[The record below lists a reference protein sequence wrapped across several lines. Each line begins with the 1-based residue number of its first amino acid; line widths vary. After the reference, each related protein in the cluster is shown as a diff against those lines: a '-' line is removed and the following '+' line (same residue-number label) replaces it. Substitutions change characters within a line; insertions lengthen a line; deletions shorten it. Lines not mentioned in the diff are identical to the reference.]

1 MLSPETSTDA
11 EISADPVLLTP
22 DVMARI
28 LEPRVRSNAKNN
40 SKFPKTVTTKK
51 VAVSVAGN
59 DSEPEKL
66 SETPSETLN
75 EPPVETALTPEA
87 ARVMLPE
94 TPAPTPEATSG
105 AAPEISLQ
113 TSPNEVLPALS
124 ELRELLLSIQETQE
138 NRDRAFDLL
147 YDELSGY
154 KNDFHLERLKPSLR
168 ALLFLLDSIEGFERE
183 LNDYDGRGDAVL
195 IKLVKANLVH
205 FRDQLTDVLT
215 ILELTPI
222 ELEDDKFDPKTQR
235 AVEVVPVEAPQNN
248 MVQRQ
253 IRGGWR
259 LGGKMLRAADVVV
272 GRSS

>member
-1 MLSPETSTDA
+1 MLPPDSDA
-11 EISADPVLLTP
+11 ELPAEVVPLTP

-40 SKFPKTVTTKK
+40 SKIAK
-51 VAVSVAGN
+51 VAAAKKMLGL
-59 DSEPEKL
+59 DSADAPEIEPKIAPEIEL
-66 SETPSETLN
+66 D
-75 EPPVETALTPEA
+75 LTPE
-87 ARVMLPE
+87 
-94 TPAPTPEATSG
+94 TPPASDRAPQISLAPEAASLPVFPPI
-105 AAPEISLQ
+105 AAPE
-113 TSPNEVLPALS
+113 PAENEVLPALS

-154 KNDFHLERLKPSLR
+154 KNDFYLERLKPSLR

-183 LNDYDGRGDAVL
+183 LLDYDGRGDAVL

-205 FRDQLTDVLT
+205 FRDQLVDVLT

-222 ELEDDKFDPKTQR
+222 ESEDAKFDPKTQR
-235 AVEVVPVEAPQNN
+235 AVEVVPVEAEQNN
-248 MVQRQ
+248 TVQRQ

-272 GRSS
+272 GRSG